1 MPYYKHI
8 RELREDHDLTQR
20 DLAEYLQIT
29 QPQYWRYEKGYR
41 DIPTDIVIKLA
52 ERYDVTTDYILG
64 VEKEKKE

>member
-1 MPYYKHI
+1 MAYYRHI

-41 DIPTDIVIKLA
+41 DIPTDMIIKLA
-52 ERYDVTTDYILG
+52 EKYDVTTDYILG
-64 VEKEKKE
+64 VEKGKK

>member
-8 RELREDHDLTQR
+8 RELREDHDLKQR
-20 DLAEYLQIT
+20 EIAEYLRIS